1 MKASKVLQGCVSVLL
16 ILSCIISCIAVSMQT
31 ANAAKLGDINS
42 DGNINSTD
50 VTLLKRHLLRKNI
63 LTGTDFSNADTN
75 GDDDVNSTDL
85 TLLKRYILH
94 RIPSFPGET
103 AEPTPTP
110 TSITPSPSDDLNIPW
125 DWSGVIGTGQSLA
138 VGSNPILS
146 SNQPCNR
153 FPGCLPLGMTA
164 PCIFSRTFT

>member
-42 DGNINSTD
+42 DGN
-50 VTLLKRHLLRKNI
+50 
-63 LTGTDFSNADTN
+63 
-75 GDDDVNSTDL
+75 VNSTDL

-103 AEPTPTP
+103 AKPTPTP

-146 SNQPCNR
+146 SNQPYNR
-153 FPGCLPLGMTA
+153 FPGCLPLGVTA